1 MKIAFDAKRIFQ
13 NKTGLGNYSRTLVT
27 SLSQQFPA
35 NNYFLYAPRKTD
47 LYNIKAS
54 SNLEWVG
61 PIDFFSKKF
70 PSIWRS
76 KLMSKDLLKNG
87 VDVYHGLSHEIPQG
101 LQHAKIKTVVTI
113 HDLIFERYPSQYNP
127 IDVLIHRRKIKF
139 ACKHSYAIIAISEQT
154 KKDLIDFYHI
164 DPNKIIVCY
173 QSCSNTF
180 FEEASSNQIE
190 EVRKKYRLPKSFFLY
205 VGSII
210 ERKNL
215 LTICKALNLIN
226 KETRIPLVVVGKGK
240 SYLQKVKKYIT
251 ANGLD
256 HDVLFLAEN
265 NEINSQP
272 DFLVERD
279 LANIYRC
286 ATGLIYPSVF
296 EGFGIPLLEA
306 MSTGTPVIT
315 SNVSCMPEVGD
326 DAVLYINPYDEKDM
340 AMTMEKLINDST
352 LRSEL
357 SEKGKKRAMH
367 FTWEKCATAVME
379 VYLK

>member
-1 MKIAFDAKRIFQ
+1 MNIAFDAKRIFQ
-13 NKTGLGNYSRTLVT
+13 NKTGLGNYSRTLAT
-27 SLSQQFPA
+27 SLSQQFP
-35 NNYFLYAPRKTD
+35 NNKYFLYAPRKTD
-47 LYNIKAS
+47 LYNIENS

-61 PIDFFSKKF
+61 PTDIFSKQF

-76 KLMSKDLLKNG
+76 KLVCKDLLRDG
-87 VDVYHGLSHEIPQG
+87 IDIYHGLSHEIPQG
-101 LQHAKIKTVVTI
+101 IQHTKIKTVVTI

-139 ACKHSYAIIAISEQT
+139 ACKHSHAIIAISEQT
-154 KKDLIDFYHI
+154 KKDLIDFYHV

-190 EVRKKYRLPKSFFLY
+190 EIRKKYRLPKSFFLY

-251 ANGLD
+251 ANGLE

-265 NEINSQP
+265 KEINSQP

-340 AMTMEKLINDST
+340 AMTMEKLIIDST

-357 SEKGKKRAMH
+357 SEKGKKRTMH

>member
-27 SLSQQFPA
+27 SLSQQFPE

-47 LYNIKAS
+47 LYIIKAS
-54 SNLEWVG
+54 SNLEWIG

-101 LQHAKIKTVVTI
+101 LQHTKIKTFVTI

-139 ACKHSYAIIAISEQT
+139 ACKHSHSIIAISKQT
-154 KKDLIDFYHI
+154 KKDLIDFYHV

-205 VGSII
+205 VGSIV

-215 LTICKALNLIN
+215 LLICKAMSLIK
-226 KETRIPLVVVGKGK
+226 KEQRIPLVVVGKGRN
-240 SYLQKVKKYIT
+240 YLQKVKKYIKE
-251 ANGLD
+251 NGLEND
-256 HDVLFLAEN
+256 ILFLAEN
-265 NEINSQP
+265 NEINTQP
-272 DFLVERD
+272 DFLGERD

-286 ATGLIYPSVF
+286 ANGLIYPSIF

-306 MSTGTPVIT
+306 MCVGTPVIT
-315 SNVSCMPEVGD
+315 SNISCMPEVGG
-326 DAVLYINPYDEKDM
+326 DAVLYINPFDANDLASK
-340 AMTMEKLINDST
+340 MELLST
-352 LRSEL
+352 NQSLRNEL
-357 SEKGKKRAMH
+357 STKGKERAMH
-367 FTWEKCATAVME
+367 FTWEKCASDVMN

>member
-1 MKIAFDAKRIFQ
+1 MNIAFDAKRIFQ
-13 NKTGLGNYSRTLVT
+13 NKTGLGNYSRTLAT
-27 SLSQQFPA
+27 SLSQQFP
-35 NNYFLYAPRKTD
+35 NNKYFLYAPRKTD
-47 LYNIKAS
+47 LYNIENS

-61 PIDFFSKKF
+61 PTDIFSKQF

-76 KLMSKDLLKNG
+76 KLVCKDLLRDG
-87 VDVYHGLSHEIPQG
+87 IDIYHGLSHEIPQG
-101 LQHAKIKTVVTI
+101 LQHTKIKTIVTI

-139 ACKHSYAIIAISEQT
+139 ACKHSHAIIAISEQT
-154 KKDLIDFYHI
+154 KKDLIDFYHV

-251 ANGLD
+251 ANGLE

-265 NEINSQP
+265 KEINSQP

-340 AMTMEKLINDST
+340 VMTMEKLITDST